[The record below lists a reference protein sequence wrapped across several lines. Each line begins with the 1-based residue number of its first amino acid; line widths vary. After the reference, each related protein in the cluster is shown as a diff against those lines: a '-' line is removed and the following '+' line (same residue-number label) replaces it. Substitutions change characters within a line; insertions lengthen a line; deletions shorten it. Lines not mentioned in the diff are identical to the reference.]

1 MAAYKLNCTKIIPLR
16 DDVIVYNMEFS
27 ERVRKGIILLNDD
40 GKTRGIRPRWG
51 QVYAI
56 GPDQSTVKV
65 GQWLLI
71 AHGRWTRGFEL
82 FDENLNNDIVI
93 RRIDHANILLVSDDQ
108 PNDETLGMYE

>member
-27 ERVRKGIILLNDD
+27 ERVHKGIILLNDD

-56 GPDQSTVKV
+56 GPDQTTVKV

-82 FDENLNNDIVI
+82 FDEKLNSDII
-93 RRIDHANILLVSDDQ
+93 FRRIDHNDILLVSDEQ
-108 PNDETLGMYE
+108 PNDETMGMYE